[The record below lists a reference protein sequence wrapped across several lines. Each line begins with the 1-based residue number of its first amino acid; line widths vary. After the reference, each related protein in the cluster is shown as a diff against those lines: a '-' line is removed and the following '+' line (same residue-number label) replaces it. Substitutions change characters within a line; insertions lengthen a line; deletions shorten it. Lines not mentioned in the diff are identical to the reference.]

1 MTTMSRNRAIQL
13 ALSVTIAVAAS
24 TLTPRHGHAQT
35 YGDAPWCAMLQP
47 TNGEVVRDCRYRSA
61 EECAPNVSGATR
73 GFCGLNPYFTGVAA
87 PARPAVRTTHRRHRT
102 QG

>member
-1 MTTMSRNRAIQL
+1 MSMNHILRL
-13 ALSVTIAVAAS
+13 ALSMTAAAAAL
-24 TLTPRHGHAQT
+24 TLTPGYSRAQT

-47 TNGEVVRDCRYRSA
+47 TNGEVIRDCRYRSA

-73 GFCGLNPYFTGVAA
+73 GFCGVNPYFTGAAA
-87 PARPAVRTTHRRHRT
+87 PAPRAVRMHRRHRA